1 MTYYVKTH
9 DGKILKG
16 KSERYVPGMI
26 PYGAKLYNPYTKRTF
41 VGWNNYKNNMRI
53 SERKHYGK

>member
-16 KSERYVPGMI
+16 NSERYFPNMI
-26 PYGAKLYNPYTKRTF
+26 PYGAKLFNPYTKRTV
-41 VGWNNYKNNMRI
+41 VGWNTYKKQMA
-53 SERKHYGK
+53 EGQRKYYGK